1 MQPLDPVS
9 GIDTVQDVFSN
20 GASAIGATGFLRD
33 EAIAVIPQDIS
44 AVVLFSLARQP
55 QLKFSIT
62 DDELANLNGL
72 DFQLTK
78 ANGST
83 ETWSFDL
90 SYSAVNN
97 NSGQWSDA
105 AKVAELLNQGVLR
118 GTNGIDLDS
127 NGNLLTFSMA
137 ELGLHVSGSG
147 GRLAVARSEMLDFG
161 SSASLRLPTA
171 THARVWCRRD
181 RIRLRISRFSPAK
194 AVISP
199 EHL

>member
-1 MQPLDPVS
+1 MRHGCDPA
-9 GIDTVQDVFSN
+9 GCFGD
-20 GASAIGATGFLRD
+20 R
-33 EAIAVIPQDIS
+33 AV
-44 AVVLFSLARQP
+44 LLARQP

-161 SSASLRLPTA
+161 SSASLRFA
-171 THARVWCRRD
+171 NSNARQGVVQAGQD
-181 RIRLRISRFSPAK
+181 TPSISRFSPAK